1 MHIGRTPALGELR
14 DQLAQ
19 TQREL
24 VTLLIGLDAIR
35 AGRADGAHGTGA
47 GRPWRDEAEREQSVR
62 HARRF
67 VCDAAL
73 GRIVDALDGYLA
85 ALRRMEALA
94 AGTPRFA
101 ALPERSVKAR
111 LDAISEDLE
120 SSLRSA
126 PGSDCRLELAL
137 AHLAIQWR
145 NRRLHSGAANRLE
158 QRHVAVLRAGASDA
172 QSEYGGVHA
181 GALLEHFDAS
191 RSPRLRELAGLA
203 RAIGVLGARL
213 DRAAVAVA
221 VPERYAE
228 EAVARAFCESGR
240 EGARR
245 LADLWGRP
253 PEKRMAKL
261 RQVLKTLG
269 FRDRP
274 VTDGQPALADGW
286 LDDLAAGSYR
296 EVAARLGLVE
306 EREAP
311 RDADL

>member
-1 MHIGRTPALGELR
+1 MHLGRTPALGELR
-14 DQLAQ
+14 AQLAQ

-24 VTLLIGLDAIR
+24 VTVLTGLDAIR
-35 AGRADGAHGTGA
+35 AGRSAHADGAGPRT
-47 GRPWRDEAEREQSVR
+47 PWRDETEREQSVR

-73 GRIVDALDGYLA
+73 GRIVDALDGYLS

-111 LDAISEDLE
+111 LDALSEDLDPA
-120 SSLRSA
+120 LRE
-126 PGSDCRLELAL
+126 GDCRFELAL

-158 QRHVAVLRAGASDA
+158 QRHVAALRADT
-172 QSEYGGVHA
+172 SEACAAYGGVRA
-181 GALLEHFDAS
+181 DALLEHFDES
-191 RSPRLRELAGLA
+191 RSPRLREIAGLA
-203 RAIGVLGARL
+203 RAVAVLGARL
-213 DRAAVAVA
+213 DRAAVGVA

-228 EAVARAFCESGR
+228 EALARAFCESGR

-253 PEKRMAKL
+253 PEKRLGKL

-269 FRDRP
+269 FREQA

-296 EVAARLGLVE
+296 EAAARLGLVE

-311 RDADL
+311 RDDDL

>member
-1 MHIGRTPALGELR
+1 MHLGRTPALGELR
-14 DQLAQ
+14 TQLAQ

-35 AGRADGAHGTGA
+35 AGRAGRVDGTGPRA
-47 GRPWRDEAEREQSVR
+47 PWRDDSDREQSVR

-85 ALRRMEALA
+85 ALRRVEALA
-94 AGTPRFA
+94 AGTPKFA

-111 LDAISEDLE
+111 LDALSEDLDA
-120 SSLRSA
+120 SLHSGA
-126 PGSDCRLELAL
+126 AAECRLELAL

-158 QRHVAVLRAGASDA
+158 QRHVAALRASASDA
-172 QSEYGGVHA
+172 SAGYDGVRA

-191 RSPRLRELAGLA
+191 RSPRLREIAGLA
-203 RAIGVLGARL
+203 RAVSALGARL

-228 EAVARAFCESGR
+228 EALARAFCESGP

-245 LADLWGRP
+245 LAELWGRP
-253 PEKRMAKL
+253 PEKRLAKL

-269 FRDRP
+269 FRDEP
-274 VTDGQPALADGW
+274 VTEGQPALADGW
-286 LDDLAAGSYR
+286 LDDLAAGGYR
-296 EVAARLGLVE
+296 EAAARLGLVE
-306 EREAP
+306 ERAAP
-311 RDADL
+311 RDGDS